1 MEGPPLRSFDWTM
14 GKKRNDVGHFFAQI
28 CFFFNFRRS
37 EFLQNCKAQQA
48 AKTLGAWVHKQRT
61 ESSLPT
67 ENYLK
72 KAPLTA
78 KNAFGVIGAKVAGG
92 RLKKTLR
99 TFLENTVY
107 SIGL

>member
-1 MEGPPLRSFDWTM
+1 MTWDTFLLRLA
-14 GKKRNDVGHFFAQI
+14 FFS
-28 CFFFNFRRS
+28 NFRRS
-37 EFLQNCKAQQA
+37 EFLQNSKAQQV
-48 AKTLGAWVHKQRT
+48 AKTLGAWVHNQRT

-78 KNAFGVIGAKVAGG
+78 KNAFGVIGAKDAGG
-92 RLKKTLR
+92 RLKKPLR